1 MISDQDIVANLKKK
15 NKTDILKC
23 IVDEQPFQLV
33 SDDKMEIP
41 LRRQPLRTLDRW
53 SYNTIYMLDVH
64 NGRCTNEKMYFIE
77 VDTSNKPKFWMDP
90 KTLNICWKAQNKKGD
105 RIYYI
110 DLFKIHYDIK
120 INSI

>member
-1 MISDQDIVANLKKK
+1 MISDQGIVAKLKKK

-33 SDDKMEIP
+33 SGDKMEVP
-41 LRRQPLRTLDRW
+41 LRRQPLNSLDRW
-53 SYNTIYMLDVH
+53 SYNITYMLDVH
-64 NGRCTNEKMYFIE
+64 NRRCTNEKMYFIE
-77 VDTSNKPKFWMDP
+77 VDTSKKPKFWMDP

-105 RIYYI
+105 KIYYI

-120 INSI
+120 IIN